1 MFFGRR
7 KKKAAP
13 SLHFAAYKEL
23 ARDIIAKRVAY
34 FNERYGFSFGRIAI
48 KNQKRCWGSCSAKKN
63 LNFNYKVIF
72 LPEPLMDYVIV
83 HELCHLKELNH
94 GSQFWNLVGE
104 AVPDYKEKRAHLKRI
119 TSVPAGGFP
128 SSVFVSLRQP

>member
-1 MFFGRR
+1 MRFFVR
-7 KKKAAP
+7 KKKITRSP
-13 SLHFAAYKEL
+13 HFETYKEF
-23 ARDIIAKRVAY
+23 ARDIITSRVAH
-34 FNERYGFSFGRIAI
+34 FNDQYGFAFGRIAI

-94 GSQFWNLVGE
+94 GQQFWDLVGE

-119 TSVPAGGFP
+119 TSVPASGFP
-128 SSVFVSLRQP
+128 SSVFALLRQQ